1 MKFHLFFLFFLVLGS
16 VNAFSLDFS
25 FSEYS
30 LGTTTQIGI
39 LINGTLE
46 ENLKSENID
55 LVCSGLNID
64 IVPNL
69 LNIGNGEYY
78 LYFDNIGVAQDN
90 CTLIFND
97 VIYYESGF
105 LKQMDFVTNISF
117 VENNQSKIMINP
129 AGIVFNDFESQNFMQ
144 LQISN
149 TNDFEISVSISSDL
163 DFIEFDIENFVLSP
177 EGFSNSEIYFSEFVY
192 AGEEKGIISLEVNN
206 NTFTIPVWINIDY
219 SSNPGSIPGDD
230 DEEPAIH
237 SVGNNI
243 EILQGLEGFD
253 LIIASSEDKS
263 GYVLLQNSGADID
276 LVEFKLSGDIIDIV
290 DLQNENLKDFNSG
303 DKFREYI
310 YVNQKKTAE
319 FGNYTGSLE
328 IHYESEVIK
337 LPILIKI
344 EEVEINQ
351 TFINETVLP
360 GTEKEEN
367 GINVW
372 LLVLLF
378 VILAGAIL
386 FLSYKKKTKKSVD
399 FLKNV

>member
-1 MKFHLFFLFFLVLGS
+1 MKLYLFFMIFLVVG
-16 VNAFSLDFS
+16 NASGFSLDFS
-25 FSEYS
+25 FSDSEYS
-30 LGTTTQIGI
+30 
-39 LINGTLE
+39 NGETVQVEIIVDGVLE
-46 ENLKSENID
+46 EELKNDD
-55 LVCSGLNID
+55 LSLSCSGVF
-64 IVPNL
+64 VPNL
-69 LNIGNGEYY
+69 LKIDDSNYYAFFNLIGNE
-78 LYFDNIGVAQDN
+78 IGD
-90 CTLIFND
+90 CILSFNEI
-97 VIYYESGF
+97 IYYEDGF
-105 LKQMDFVTNISF
+105 LKQMDFETNFSIVDRNISTIF
-117 VENNQSKIMINP
+117 VDP
-129 AGIVFNDFESQNFMQ
+129 AGIVFSDFNSQNF
-144 LQISN
+144 ISLSLFN
-149 TNDFEISVSISSDL
+149 SNEDLISVSISPDFGFVEVEEMINISSSEFVEVDL
-163 DFIEFDIENFVLSP
+163 
-177 EGFSNSEIYFSEFVY
+177 YFSEFAY
-192 AGEEKGIISLEVNN
+192 NNEEFGKILLKFEENIFE
-206 NTFTIPVWINIDY
+206 IPVWIDVAPVDIVVPIEDNFSSVVEPKID
-219 SSNPGSIPGDD
+219 
-230 DEEPAIH
+230 
-237 SVGNNI
+237 V
-243 EILQGLEGFD
+243 LQGLEGFN
-253 LIIASSEDKS
+253 LVISKFEDKS

-386 FLSYKKKTKKSVD
+386 FLSYKKKTKKSAD
-399 FLKNV
+399 FLKHV